1 MLSREENDLV
11 TRIGPD
17 TPLGEMMRR
26 YWVPVCTSKQIA
38 EKDSAPL
45 RVRLLGED
53 FIAFRDTNGNV
64 GVLDELCM
72 HRGASLA
79 LGRVEECGIRC
90 LYHGWKF
97 AVDGT
102 IMETPNHSDPRFKA
116 RLKAP
121 AYPAREE
128 GGIVWAYLG
137 PKEKEPPFQRHRFMD
152 APAENRCVLRINV
165 QANYLQ
171 LWEGGCDSSHVGILH
186 SDVARPGWLD
196 NTFQPT
202 TDPLNPGAFAS
213 DDNAP
218 RLELED
224 TEFGYHYAAFRR
236 MPPQDGAAVENCR
249 IVPLIMP
256 WTRVIPS
263 PNSYYTVF
271 EVAADDHSTSTY
283 IVVDSSQTVD
293 EKHIIKILGLNDP
306 RFYDPEICEFTALPA
321 RRWGQDRQAMKQG
334 WTGLRG
340 IETED
345 AVMSLSMGPVM
356 NRTKEHLVTAD
367 QGVMR
372 LRRRILQSVKRM
384 QEGGDPFGAMIPDLT
399 KVVAGDYTVPVGTRW
414 QDLAPANA
422 ALRPA
427 PREKAPA

>member
-11 TRIGPD
+11 TRVGPG
-17 TPLGEMMRR
+17 TPLGEMLRR
-26 YWVPVCTSKQIA
+26 YWIPVCMSREIA
-38 EKDSAPL
+38 DKDSAPL

-53 FIAFRDTNGNV
+53 FIAFRDTNGKV

-102 IMETPNHSDPRFKA
+102 IMETPNHPDPRFKA

-121 AYPAREE
+121 AYPVREE
-128 GGIVWAYLG
+128 GGLVWAYLG

-152 APAENRCVLRINV
+152 ASPKNRCVLRINV
-165 QANYLQ
+165 KANYLQ
-171 LWEGGCDSSHVGILH
+171 LWEGGADSSHVGILH

-196 NTFQPT
+196 KNFVPT
-202 TDPLNPGAFAS
+202 VDPLNPGSFAS

-218 RLELED
+218 RLDLED
-224 TEFGYHYAAFRR
+224 TEFGWHYAAFRR
-236 MPPQDGAAVENCR
+236 MPPKDGVAVENCR
-249 IVPLIMP
+249 IVPLMMP
-256 WTRVIPS
+256 WTRIIPS
-263 PNSYYTVF
+263 PGSYYTVF
-271 EVAADDHSTSTY
+271 EVAADDYNTSTF
-283 IVVDSSQTVD
+283 IVVDSDLDVE
-293 EKHIIKILGLNDP
+293 EKHIMKVLGLDNP
-306 RFYDPEICEFTALPA
+306 KFYNPDTCEFTALPA
-321 RRWGQDRQAMKQG
+321 QSWGQDRPSMKDA
-334 WTGLRG
+334 WTGYHG
-340 IETED
+340 IEVED
-345 AVMSLSMGPVM
+345 AVMSLSMGPIM
-356 NRTKEHLVTAD
+356 NRSKEHLVTAD

-372 LRRRILQSVKRM
+372 LRRRILQSIKRM
-384 QEGGDPFGAMIPDLT
+384 QDGGDPISVMIPDLT
-399 KVVAGDYTVPVGTRW
+399 KIVAGDFTVPMGTRW

-422 ALRPA
+422 TLLPV